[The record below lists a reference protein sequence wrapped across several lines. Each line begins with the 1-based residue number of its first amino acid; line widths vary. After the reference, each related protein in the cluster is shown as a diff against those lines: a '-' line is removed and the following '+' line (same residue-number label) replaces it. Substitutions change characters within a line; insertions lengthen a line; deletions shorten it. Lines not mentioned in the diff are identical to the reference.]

1 MLKKYLAIYRYM
13 FIRSLQFR
21 TELMIYV
28 VLDVLPFFILLFVW
42 QAVFEN
48 KTEINSFT
56 LPQITQ
62 YYFLVMLVERMTSTY
77 FENWRSEEIRKGK
90 IDYFLTRPFS
100 YFNEIFSKDIG
111 GKLVSLIISLPGLGL
126 AFFLIS
132 FVVPVA
138 PLSVAPHQLTIFLI
152 FMAIGYCMQ
161 FMIAFWIVL
170 LTFWFEGSSGLEHFK
185 WITVSLFSGSM
196 IPITFMPEWLQTLYH
211 YLPFKFIFAV
221 PITYLQGSLQLSTQ
235 LLLELGVSLALMAL
249 LSRVLWKRALY
260 QYASAGG

>member
-28 VLDVLPFFILLFVW
+28 FLDILPFFVLFFVW
-42 QAVFEN
+42 QAAFTN

-62 YYFLVMLVERMTSTY
+62 YYFLVMIVERVTSTY
-77 FENWRSEEIRKGK
+77 FENWRSSEIREGK

-100 YFNEIFSKDIG
+100 YLNEIFSKDIG
-111 GKLVSLIISLPGLGL
+111 GKLVSLAISLPGLGI

-132 FVVPVA
+132 LVLPVA
-138 PLSVAPHQLTIFLI
+138 PLSVAPHQLLI
-152 FMAIGYCMQ
+152 FTLFMVVGYCMQ
-161 FMIAFWIVL
+161 FMIALWIVL

-185 WITVSLFSGSM
+185 WISVSLFSGAM
-196 IPITFMPEWLQTLYH
+196 IPTTFMPDWLQTLYH
-211 YLPFKFIFAV
+211 LLPLKFIFAV
-221 PITYLQGSLQLSTQ
+221 PITYLQGSLQLT
-235 LLLELGVSLALMAL
+235 LTLFAELGIALIIMVGI
-249 LSRVLWKRALY
+249 SRLLWKRALLRY
-260 QYASAGG
+260 SSAGG